1 MLPDIQEEELG
12 DKSIQAEEAGIKV
25 KDFDTYQEYVKAIRD
40 FQIDPEKTKRISL
53 DEKLAKALEL
63 EIIMLMK
70 EKPEISVKPCM
81 DLIANHIDFFTPVKV
96 EAFCKLLME
105 DNKLIDNIEKVV
117 AKNERNPEIFKTA
130 YATLANIEKQIDPA
144 ISDNE
149 AIKRASKF
157 FQNHEDVEVDGIFVS
172 DNNFKLSMFDKS
184 EVLTIYSNI
193 IIEEE
198 KTFQVM
204 VLEIKSK
211 ADYLFDLIVQLKR
224 DAKFFNRLTN
234 EKIVFI
240 GFVGSGKVD
249 YRLNFKDLLG
259 SMKCVLYLIKDNK
272 LCGRNLKANIDW
284 TTVKCVKKLTKRINQ
299 IDEKLDIIMEHL
311 GIKINDNVKK
321 EKKQ

>member
-1 MLPDIQEEELG
+1 MKMNKYLINSRNDIIILKQNLMETTEGTTVITESKDKSAPNFGEIFEENIRETLINEYNFDESSFPRNVLYRNIYNE
-12 DKSIQAEEAGIKV
+12 DKSI
-25 KDFDTYQEYVKAIRD
+25 
-40 FQIDPEKTKRISL
+40 
-53 DEKLAKALEL
+53 
-63 EIIMLMK
+63 
-70 EKPEISVKPCM
+70 
-81 DLIANHIDFFTPVKV
+81 
-96 EAFCKLLME
+96 
-105 DNKLIDNIEKVV
+105 NKKILS
-117 AKNERNPEIFKTA
+117 AKNEIVRINDADYLFQLNNNCSISIFYKDKLIKIIKDIHIIIKVSINNEIIFFK
-130 YATLANIEKQIDPA
+130 
-144 ISDNE
+144 
-149 AIKRASKF
+149 
-157 FQNHEDVEVDGIFVS
+157 NHEEVEVDGIFVS

-193 IIEEE
+193 NIEEE

-204 VLEIKSK
+204 VLEIKVK

-259 SMKCVLYLIKDNK
+259 NMKCVLYLIKDNK
-272 LCGRNLKANIDW
+272 LCGRNLKTNIDW

-311 GIKINDNVKK
+311 GIKIN
-321 EKKQ
+321 EKSFLNI

>member
-1 MLPDIQEEELG
+1 MSWFGLGVAIDGIKAIVTTIKKAGEILQVVAKVLTDVCKELGLLPDIQEEELG

-157 FQNHEDVEVDGIFVS
+157 FQNHED
-172 DNNFKLSMFDKS
+172 K
-184 EVLTIYSNI
+184 NI
-193 IIEEE
+193 
-198 KTFQVM
+198 
-204 VLEIKSK
+204 
-211 ADYLFDLIVQLKR
+211 
-224 DAKFFNRLTN
+224 
-234 EKIVFI
+234 
-240 GFVGSGKVD
+240 
-249 YRLNFKDLLG
+249 
-259 SMKCVLYLIKDNK
+259 
-272 LCGRNLKANIDW
+272 
-284 TTVKCVKKLTKRINQ
+284 
-299 IDEKLDIIMEHL
+299 
-311 GIKINDNVKK
+311 
-321 EKKQ
+321 